1 MKTLALLAVAVFTAI
16 ACIGGC
22 ATNPATG
29 KSQYSALSREQEI
42 QMGAQAKP
50 ELIKEMGGE
59 LNNAEVKEYV
69 TRIGNKLTPFTEGD
83 NPTLPW
89 TFTVVDSD
97 IINAFALPGGQV
109 FISKGLLKC
118 MTNEAQLAGVL
129 GHEIGH
135 VTARHIN
142 DRIVSQTTTNITGTI
157 LSTVLS
163 EGLGVGLGGM
173 TPRVIE
179 FGGQTLVM
187 SFGRDEEIEA
197 DSLGMRYMSRAM
209 YNPTGQRQVMQILEA
224 EAKGDP
230 NPEWLSTHPYPKT
243 RIERIDRQLS
253 GTYKAIVNDPA
264 YVYNEAEFK
273 AACLSKLGAMYNPAD
288 APGPRLAAA
297 GRYGWCAHCAAEPP
311 GAFQPRVR
319 R

>member
-243 RIERIDRQLS
+243 LS
-253 GTYKAIVNDPA
+253 LI
-264 YVYNEAEFK
+264 
-273 AACLSKLGAMYNPAD
+273 
-288 APGPRLAAA
+288 
-297 GRYGWCAHCAAEPP
+297 HI
-311 GAFQPRVR
+311 
-319 R
+319 